1 MGRARVLRD
10 LGHPEVIELK
20 EQLIGQLRGRCENM
34 KKAKSYLSP
43 GLFILVILLVWEVGA
58 RIYNKSFVL
67 PSPTDIALKLWELK
81 SVLFLVHLPATL
93 LIMVIGLLISIVVG
107 IGLAVWMYMSKSAE
121 KTFYPIIIA
130 SQTIPTIA
138 LAPIFVVW
146 FGYSIWS
153 KVIVTFLIT
162 FFPLTVSTFDGLR
175 SSNKDLKELLLTMG
189 ASKKDIFLKLDVPSA
204 LPSIFSGL
212 KVAVTVSVIG
222 AAIGEWL
229 GAQAGLGYF
238 SRRMMTQ
245 FDGAAVFAPIVL
257 LSVVGIVLFLLVI
270 WLEKIC
276 LKWRK

>member
-1 MGRARVLRD
+1 
-10 LGHPEVIELK
+10 
-20 EQLIGQLRGRCENM
+20 M
-34 KKAKSYLSP
+34 KNLTSYLSSSV
-43 GLFILVILLVWEVGA
+43 LVFVMLIVWEIGA
-58 RIYNKSFVL
+58 RAYNKSFIL
-67 PSPTDIALKLWELK
+67 PTPTDIVSKLWELK
-81 SVLFLVHLPATL
+81 FVLLFEHLPATL
-93 LIMVIGLLISIVVG
+93 LIMVIGLMASIIIG
-107 IGLAVWMYMSKSAE
+107 IGLAVWMNMSKIAE
-121 KTFYPIIIA
+121 KTFYPLIIA

-153 KVIVTFLIT
+153 KVVVTFLIT
-162 FFPLTVSTFDGLR
+162 FFPITVSTFDGLR

-189 ASKKDIFLKLDVPSA
+189 ASKKDIFFKLDVPSA

-257 LSVVGIVLFLLVI
+257 LSIVGILLFLLVV

-276 LKWRK
+276 LRWRK